1 MISGDKMKKLTFML
15 LAILMGVVACDNDTA
30 NQANDESVTS
40 VESVDA
46 TAEASSVDEESLITP
61 GDLPEEAQK
70 VMYQTIFDYNQCMM
84 ASRLKANQN
93 GQSVQQAANEIM
105 SSCETHMDELKTHL
119 LANNVNEALVMG
131 MTKSMRGRAARKLMT
146 QGMNQMAAQA
156 MAVENAEKMKAA
168 E

>member
-1 MISGDKMKKLTFML
+1 M
-15 LAILMGVVACDNDTA
+15 
-30 NQANDESVTS
+30 
-40 VESVDA
+40 
-46 TAEASSVDEESLITP
+46 DEESLITP

>member
-1 MISGDKMKKLTFML
+1 MKKLTFVL
-15 LAILMGVVACDNDTA
+15 LAILMGVAACDSDTA
-30 NQANDESVTS
+30 NQATEESTA
-40 VESVDA
+40 VEA
-46 TAEASSVDEESLITP
+46 TVSSEAEESLITP
-61 GDLPEEAQK
+61 GDLPEEAQN

-84 ASRLKANQN
+84 ASRLTSTQN
-93 GQSVQQAANEIM
+93 GQAVQQAADAIM
-105 SSCETHMDELKTHL
+105 ASCETHMDDLEAHL

-156 MAVENAEKMKAA
+156 MAAERAEQMKAA

>member
-1 MISGDKMKKLTFML
+1 MKKLTFML
-15 LAILMGVVACDNDTA
+15 LAILMGVAACDSDTA
-30 NQANDESVTS
+30 NQAMEPTA
-40 VESVDA
+40 VEVIE
-46 TAEASSVDEESLITP
+46 TEASSEAEESLITP

-84 ASRLKANQN
+84 ASRLASTQN
-93 GQSVQQAANEIM
+93 GQAVQQAANDIM
-105 SSCETHMDELKTHL
+105 ASCETHMDDLEAHL

-156 MAVENAEKMKAA
+156 MAAESAKQMKAA